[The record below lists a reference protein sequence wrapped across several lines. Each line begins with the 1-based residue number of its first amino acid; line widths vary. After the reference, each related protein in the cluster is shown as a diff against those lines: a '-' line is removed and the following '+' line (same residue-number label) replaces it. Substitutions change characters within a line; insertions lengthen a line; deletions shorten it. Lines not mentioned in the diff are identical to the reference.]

1 MFFVIIIQ
9 NSPDAQSIFRYTDD
23 LDANVAYYNAVATN
37 FSAFKEEVIESF
49 TVRLCDE
56 NFVTIDSKSRSREV

>member
-9 NSPDAQSIFRYTDD
+9 NNPDAQSIFRYPDD
-23 LDANVAYYNAVATN
+23 LDANVAYYNAVAGN
-37 FSAFKEEVIESF
+37 FSAFKEGAIESF